1 MFIAA
6 KDSGGRFSS
15 VAFASGVIA
24 GLVAIT
30 PAAGYVDP
38 ISAMVIGAI
47 AGIFSYYM
55 VNFRVKKG
63 WDETL
68 DAWAV
73 HGMSGLWGS
82 IAIGIFSN
90 PVVAGKAGLLFGNPW
105 QLVPQIV
112 GSAASI
118 VYAMVVT
125 YIIAKFVDAVIGWRV
140 PEQAEKIGLD
150 LPELNEEAY
159 VL

>member
-1 MFIAA
+1 MLASA
-6 KDSGGRFSS
+6 LKSGGRFSS
-15 VAFASGVIA
+15 VALASGVVA

-38 ISAMVIGAI
+38 ISAMIIGAI
-47 AGIFSYYM
+47 AGIFSLYM
-55 VNFRVKKG
+55 VEFRIKKG
-63 WDETL
+63 LDETL

-82 IAIGIFSN
+82 IATGIFAN
-90 PVVAGKAGLLFGNPW
+90 PVVSNAVGLLFGNPY

-112 GSAASI
+112 GSIASI
-118 VYAMVVT
+118 VYAFVVT
-125 YIIAKFVDAVIGWRV
+125 YVLAKIVDAVIGWRV

-150 LPELNEEAY
+150 LPELGEEAY
-159 VL
+159 SM